1 MIRKFMVLALALA
14 MLPALRTLAQTDAGD
29 DIVLK
34 NSGVE
39 LRFSGSDNGFSFKEF
54 RVGDVEV
61 LPDGGSSAHP
71 WELTYLGP
79 NGETP
84 VLQPKYTY
92 YKGGRL
98 EEKNGIP
105 TAVFTWNVVLEGSQW
120 PVNVYVSLPA
130 DAEMPR
136 WSIDAAVPDKWVVTK
151 ADFPRITV
159 RRLSG
164 AAKGILPFGYG
175 AEYDMPTET
184 QLQMRYPS
192 VTGVMQMVLMH
203 NETSTVYFAAE
214 DTTASGKYLTM
225 KGEGHNVLFTQSSV
239 ASYAWSD
246 GGRFSLPWETVIGY
260 NPDTWQNTVTRWYR
274 PFTYGTKWGGNTLSQ
289 RKITNWI
296 QNADMWLRPAD
307 ATPEMMESVRKA
319 LAYFGK
325 GVGLHWY
332 YWHDHPF
339 DTNYPE
345 YFPAQPGFKDMI
357 RESQRLGAYVT
368 PYING
373 RLWDTANHTYGE
385 LGGSGASCRKPDG
398 TLYTEV
404 YSSKVLNTVTCPS
417 SQIWRD
423 VLTTLNRRILKELG
437 TDGVYM
443 DQIGCAASEPCYAG
457 NHDHAR
463 GGGGWWPEAYRS
475 MLTDMRRDIYGK
487 NDAMTTEE
495 NVECYI
501 DLFDMMLVVNS
512 PHSSYMKMVP
522 LFPLVYS
529 DRCVYSGFTYIPW
542 KLNDGS
548 FLYITMKSLL
558 WGSQLGWVNPEWIM
572 RPENGTEA
580 AFLRTLAQF
589 RKGQHDIFLGG
600 RFISEFIPS
609 GDNPA
614 ISIPNYQDTNVVVGA
629 EWKTVSGEDV
639 YLLAN
644 MSCADRTVILP
655 DGRTVTVS
663 AYDALRINK

>member
-1 MIRKFMVLALALA
+1 MIRKFTVLALALT
-14 MLPALRTLAQTDAGD
+14 MLTALRTSAQPNTGD

-39 LRFSGSDNGFSFKEF
+39 LRFSGSDKEFSFKEF

-61 LPDGGSSAHP
+61 LPDGGSPAHP

-79 NGETP
+79 NGENP
-84 VLQPKYTY
+84 LLQPKYTY

-98 EEKNGIP
+98 EEKDGVP

-159 RRLSG
+159 KRLPG

-192 VTGVMQMVLMH
+192 VTGVMQLVLMH
-203 NETSTVYFAAE
+203 NGTSTVYFAAE
-214 DTTASGKYLTM
+214 DVTASGKYLTM
-225 KGEGHNVLFTQSSV
+225 KGEGSNVLFTQSSV

-246 GGRFSLPWETVIGY
+246 GGRFSLPWETVMGY

-274 PFTYGTKWGGNTLSQ
+274 PFTYETKWGGNTLSQ

-319 LAYFGK
+319 LTYFGK

-332 YWHDHPF
+332 YWHNHPF

-357 RESQRLGAYVT
+357 RESQRLGAHVT

-373 RLWDTANHTYGE
+373 RLWDTANHTYSE

-417 SQIWRD
+417 SPIWRG
-423 VLTTLNRRILKELG
+423 VLTSLNKRILKELG

-443 DQIGCAASEPCYAG
+443 DQIGCAASEPCYAE
-457 NHDHAR
+457 DHSHAK
-463 GGGGWWPEAYRS
+463 GGGGWWPESYRS

-512 PHSSYMKMVP
+512 PHSSYLKMVP

-580 AFLRTLAQF
+580 AFLKTLAQF

-600 RFISEFIPS
+600 RFVSEFIPS
-609 GDNPA
+609 GDNPVVTV
-614 ISIPNYQDTNVVVGA
+614 PNYQETNVVMGA
-629 EWKTVSGEDV
+629 EWQTVSGEDV

-644 MSCADRTVILP
+644 MSGEDRTVSLP
-655 DGRTVTVS
+655 DGRTVTVN
-663 AYDALRINK
+663 AYDALRIDK